1 MANKQLVVLLVVALV
16 VVKDLLGIR
25 NLLAV
30 HVNCKLL
37 LLFQL
42 LLQPVV

>member
-1 MANKQLVVLLVVALV
+1 MANKQLVVLLVVVAFV

-30 HVNCKLL
+30 HVNCKL
-37 LLFQL
+37 QL